1 LKPVCRTCLSVR
13 YFCKNNKGYLKSVF
27 TGKRFATV
35 LTILAMMLA
44 LCVSCDRYVRYRALS
59 IVFDGVP
66 NPDLPTVIDNMTA
79 EAISQKKVL
88 SVSYEHPSG
97 QGKGKCVICH
107 GDSKGMIQPPV
118 DICLICHT
126 DINKAAAFIHGPAV
140 IDCTACHDV
149 HKSTQKTL
157 VRKADPF
164 LCFDCHYIQNRKRMY
179 DTEGHLTLLEYAPVC
194 LPCHDPHG
202 GKDRFFIKSDDI

>member
-1 LKPVCRTCLSVR
+1 MCRTCLSVR
-13 YFCKNNKGYLKSVF
+13 HFCKNNKGYLKSVF
-27 TGKRFATV
+27 TGKRFAKV
-35 LTILAMMLA
+35 LIILAMMLA
-44 LCVSCDRYVRYRALS
+44 LCVSCDRNVRHRALS

-66 NPDLPTVIDNMTA
+66 NPDGPTVDDNMTA
-79 EAISQKKVL
+79 AVDTQKTVL
-88 SVSYEHPSG
+88 SVFYEHPSG
-97 QGKGKCVICH
+97 RGKGKCMICH
-107 GDSKGMIQPPV
+107 GDITKMIQPPV

-149 HKSTQKTL
+149 HKSNQKTL
-157 VRKADPF
+157 VRKADPL
-164 LCFDCHYIQNRKRMY
+164 LCLDCHYMQNPQRMY
-179 DTEGHLTLLEYAPVC
+179 DSEGHQTLQEDALVC

>member
-1 LKPVCRTCLSVR
+1 M
-13 YFCKNNKGYLKSVF
+13 F

-35 LTILAMMLA
+35 LIILAMMPA
-44 LCVSCDRYVRYRALS
+44 LCVSCDRNVRYRALR

-66 NPDLPTVIDNMTA
+66 NPDVLMVDDNMTA
-79 EAISQKKVL
+79 SFISQITAPAVT
-88 SVSYEHPSG
+88 YEHPSAG
-97 QGKGKCVICH
+97 GKGRCVICH
-107 GDSKGMIQPPV
+107 GEINKMIQPPV

-126 DINKAAAFIHGPAV
+126 DINKADAFIHGPAV

-164 LCFDCHYIQNRKRMY
+164 LCLDCHYIQNRKRLY
-179 DTEGHLTLLEYAPVC
+179 DPEGHRALQEYALVC

-202 GKDRFFIKSDDI
+202 GKDRFFIKSDEPLTSSAGENTGLKAQ